1 MVKASASSR
10 GHDQVLGGY
19 HYDQVRIGSWNLG
32 VPQRDS
38 NMGTNKKHFE
48 QWLAENM
55 KVLNRLDLDLI
66 VFQDLINKYWA
77 EQAQEQLQR
86 GRLLC
91 PLLKELPTGF
101 ALDD

>member
-10 GHDQVLGGY
+10 GHDQVLGY
-19 HYDQVRIGSWNLG
+19 EVRIGSWNLG
-32 VPQRDS
+32 VPQQDS

-77 EQAQEQLQR
+77 EQAQM
-86 GRLLC
+86 
-91 PLLKELPTGF
+91 
-101 ALDD
+101 